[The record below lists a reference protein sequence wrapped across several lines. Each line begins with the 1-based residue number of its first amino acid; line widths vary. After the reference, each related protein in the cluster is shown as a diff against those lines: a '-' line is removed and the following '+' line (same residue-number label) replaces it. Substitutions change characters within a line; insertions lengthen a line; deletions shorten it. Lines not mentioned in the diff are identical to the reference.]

1 MYVRTYDVN
10 FISVC
15 SCCSPRVQT
24 VEEFHNIFGP
34 ELKAV
39 TGDPD
44 RIDRVLDRVD
54 HLIVPIT
61 EVRTYVHYCVRTY
74 IHLCFVL
81 LRTYVHTVGTYAQCG
96 ISITQKAYLTTCV
109 PTYALYIRMHL
120 PRLLLFTDG
129 SEPYCTYSPMYV
141 CTYVFLH
148 LAD

>member
-1 MYVRTYDVN
+1 MYVCTYVVN

-61 EVRTYVHYCVRTY
+61 EVHTY
-74 IHLCFVL
+74 IRTLLCTYTHLCLCVA
-81 LRTYVHTVGTYAQCG
+81 TYVHT
-96 ISITQKAYLTTCV
+96 
-109 PTYALYIRMHL
+109 
-120 PRLLLFTDG
+120 
-129 SEPYCTYSPMYV
+129 YV
-141 CTYVFLH
+141 L
-148 LAD
+148 